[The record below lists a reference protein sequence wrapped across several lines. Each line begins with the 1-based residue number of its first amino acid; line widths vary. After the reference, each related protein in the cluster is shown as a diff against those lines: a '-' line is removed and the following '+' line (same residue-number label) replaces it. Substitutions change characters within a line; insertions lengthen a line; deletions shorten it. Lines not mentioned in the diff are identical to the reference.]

1 MDSDSAMEMD
11 TGEVDLIKEAADQ
24 VAPAPST
31 NDSVDEKDMET
42 GQQEGSDWAMKE
54 CQQRH

>member
-1 MDSDSAMEMD
+1 MEMD